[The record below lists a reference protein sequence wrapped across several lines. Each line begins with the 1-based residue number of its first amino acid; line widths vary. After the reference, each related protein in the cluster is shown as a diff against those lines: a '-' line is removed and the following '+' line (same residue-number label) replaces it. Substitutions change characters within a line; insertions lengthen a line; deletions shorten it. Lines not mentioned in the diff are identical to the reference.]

1 MDAGNHQLV
10 VHWQTLQHIIPFSR
24 APKIE
29 LNKIQRKNQVFGY
42 VPRPR
47 VPVFAS
53 PSSPV
58 PSSLCPMSQRPQV
71 PRCRVPH
78 PGVPES
84 SRLKSP
90 VSIPLLVT
98 AYGAKLSFAGSLRRN
113 VNQILVVSGVLHTC
127 SRTDCLTIYIIIANC
142 RKFSLI
148 WCVQYDIGHF
158 RNVRGLGKSMVVFRL
173 FEKLKYSNE
182 RSTIF

>member
-29 LNKIQRKNQVFGY
+29 LNKIQRKNQVLFGY

-148 WCVQYDIGHF
+148 WCVQYDIEIGQF
-158 RNVRGLGKSMVVFRL
+158 PQSLLAISCFQI
-173 FEKLKYSNE
+173 LKEYMYV
-182 RSTIF
+182 IPFL

>member
-10 VHWQTLQHIIPFSR
+10 VHWQTLQHTIPFST
-24 APKIE
+24 APKVE
-29 LNKIQRKNQVFGY
+29 LDKIQRKNQVLFVY
-42 VPRPR
+42 VLRPR

-113 VNQILVVSGVLHTC
+113 VNQILVVSGVLH
-127 SRTDCLTIYIIIANC
+127 SRTDCLSIYIIIANC

-148 WCVQYDIGHF
+148 WCVQYDIEIGQF
-158 RNVRGLGKSMVVFRL
+158 PKSLLAISCFQI
-173 FEKLKYSNE
+173 LKEYMYV
-182 RSTIF
+182 IPFL